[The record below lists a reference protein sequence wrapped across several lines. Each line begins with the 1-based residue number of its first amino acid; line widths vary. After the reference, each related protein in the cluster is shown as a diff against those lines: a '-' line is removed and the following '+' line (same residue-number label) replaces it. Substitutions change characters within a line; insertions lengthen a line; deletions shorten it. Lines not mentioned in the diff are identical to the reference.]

1 MFCENDINCFTI
13 SRGDTFVFPIIINQ
27 GTKLYPEEYTLQEKD
42 TIYGAILQP
51 NEAFEDALIRKVLTI
66 EDIQQDMKYPLF
78 KLIPEDTE
86 YLRTGKYYFTLKLK
100 QEDNTVTTILPMKE
114 FWITGTTKD
123 VGDCCCCA

>member
-1 MFCENDINCFTI
+1 MFCENDINCFTLN
-13 SRGDTFVFPIIINQ
+13 RGDTFRFTILINQ
-27 GTKLYPEEYTLQEKD
+27 GSKLNPSEYKLQETD

-51 NEAFEDALIRKVLTI
+51 NEAFEDAIIRKVITLKNMP
-66 EDIQQDMKYPLF
+66 EDQSQPVFEL
-78 KLIPEDTE
+78 LPQDTE

-100 QEDNTVTTILPMKE
+100 QKDTIVTTILPMKE